1 MCFITDVQL
10 FNIITTESIINNY
23 IMRILLNYNLYEVA
37 CLLDELDEAGSVAL
51 SGLIVI
57 KI

>member
-10 FNIITTESIINNY
+10 FNIITTESIINND

-37 CLLDELDEAGSVAL
+37 CLLDELDEVGSVAL

-57 KI
+57 KF

>member
-10 FNIITTESIINNY
+10 FNIITTESIINND

-37 CLLDELDEAGSVAL
+37 CLDEIDEAGSVTL

-57 KI
+57 KF